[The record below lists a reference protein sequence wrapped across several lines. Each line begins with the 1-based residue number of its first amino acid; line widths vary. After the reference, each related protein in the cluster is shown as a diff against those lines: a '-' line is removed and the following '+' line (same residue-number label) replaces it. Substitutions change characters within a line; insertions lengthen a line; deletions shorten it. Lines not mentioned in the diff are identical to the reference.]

1 MVDDQPIFRNLT
13 KSVLEQDVAYEVT
26 GEAIDDM
33 HTLEIMS
40 KLNPDIVVMDV
51 QIGHNERFRDG
62 KHNSINRPAHCSC
75 ADFNETGRLIRE
87 PYFRSRSNSVLPET
101 PPRRRGIVHAYR
113 EASPAGFGL
122 PRR

>member
-1 MVDDQPIFRNLT
+1 MVDDQSVFRNLT

-51 QIGHNERFRDG
+51 QMGHMRGF
-62 KHNSINRPAHCSC
+62 
-75 ADFNETGRLIRE
+75 ETVSTIL
-87 PYFRSRSNSVLPET
+87 
-101 PPRRRGIVHAYR
+101 
-113 EASPAGFGL
+113 
-122 PRR
+122 